1 MNFQNDL
8 NMQNKLKLNNSNN
21 NFFVNNNNFI
31 PFIQSTPFP
40 FIETTNPEGKYT
52 NNFQELIR
60 PVPFPLFYF
69 LNNNL
74 FQRNYLSNFNNGL
87 NLNNINIKRNI
98 HNENNIFLPNFITY
112 ENKKEDSN
120 KNKNIN
126 ILQKVEQYNNN
137 NNLIL
142 NENEDSNYSLTVKDD
157 DLWAYINNQSANIE
171 KPFNSKNV
179 FLCNK
184 KRKRGRPRRYLH
196 KNINHKI
203 HDCNSLDNILRKI
216 QIHYL
221 SYIISL
227 TNDLIK
233 SFSTSDNLRFKNIDY
248 QIKSYVNYRFVKSLK
263 KMKIKDIFQFKISNK
278 YRIYESEINK
288 KIFQQVSKLFPFLND
303 FFNMTYLEV
312 FNKFYIKF
320 GKVINFEGKNIYLS
334 ENTKIFS
341 DLLEKNKNIAV
352 KIQKIVE
359 NIFAEKDKKN
369 LFVIQ
374 K

>member
-60 PVPFPLFYF
+60 PVPFPFFYF

-126 ILQKVEQYNNN
+126 MLQKEEQYN

-196 KNINHKI
+196 KNTNHKI

-263 KMKIKDIFQFKISNK
+263 KMKIKDILQFKISNK
-278 YRIYESEINK
+278 YRIYEPEINK
-288 KIFQQVSKLFPFLND
+288 KIFQKVSKLFPFLND

>member
-8 NMQNKLKLNNSNN
+8 NMQNKLKLNDSNN
-21 NFFVNNNNFI
+21 NFFLNNNNFF
-31 PFIQSTPFP
+31 PFIQTNPFS
-40 FIETTNPEGKYT
+40 FIETTNPEGKNT

-60 PVPFPLFYF
+60 LVPFPLFYS

-74 FQRNYLSNFNNGL
+74 FQRNYLSNFNIGL
-87 NLNNINIKRNI
+87 NFNNINIKRNI
-98 HNENNIFLPNFITY
+98 QNENNIFLPNFITY

-126 ILQKVEQYNNN
+126 MLQKEEQYN

-142 NENEDSNYSLTVKDD
+142 NENEDSNYSLTVNDD
-157 DLWAYINNQSANIE
+157 DLWAYTNNQSANIE

-184 KRKRGRPRRYLH
+184 KRKRGMPRYSN
-196 KNINHKI
+196 KNINQKI

-233 SFSTSDNLRFKNIDY
+233 CFSTSDNLQFKNINY
-248 QIKSYVNYRFVKSLK
+248 QIKSNVNYRFVKSLK
-263 KMKIKDIFQFKISNK
+263 KMKIKDILQFEISIK
-278 YRIYESEINK
+278 YRIYEQEINK
-288 KIFQQVSKLFPFLND
+288 KIFQKVSKLFPFLND

-341 DLLEKNKNIAV
+341 YLLEKNKNIAE

-359 NIFAEKDKKN
+359 NIYAEKDKKK
-369 LFVIQ
+369 LFVIR